1 MFLFHKLLLCFRVIY
16 AIIPAVLINI
26 VIHDIQMIRLL
37 IKASLQARMS
47 QNANHYNQT
56 IIIKKKR
63 NNYLD

>member
-1 MFLFHKLLLCFRVIY
+1 MLASLNCMPQKLFFSMFLIHKFIICFRVSY

-47 QNANHYNQT
+47 
-56 IIIKKKR
+56 
-63 NNYLD
+63 